1 MNRLRQE
8 GDWVLTIPASL
19 YCHQR
24 SYRNQKKSKNS
35 LYSGN
40 ILITQDNLPSC
51 VFIPVCLL
59 GVRNSSLIV
68 QKGPDVHILLQMMIK
83 DPHPV

>member
-40 ILITQDNLPSC
+40 ILITQDNLPSSC
-51 VFIPVCLL
+51 VFIRCSEFISYRTKRS
-59 GVRNSSLIV
+59 GCSHFTSN
-68 QKGPDVHILLQMMIK
+68 D
-83 DPHPV
+83 D